1 MGTDM
6 QGGMTVPE
14 IIERYLDEPNVRRLE
29 RDFEFLL
36 NTVRNPYGEIRAVVD
51 RTYAFL
57 DGDYSPR
64 VAAGKKLF
72 VITTQGEVARGRRAL
87 RCLEPPPFPGV

>member
-6 QGGMTVPE
+6 QRGMTVPE

-36 NTVRNPYGEIRAVVD
+36 NTVRKSYGEIKAVVD

-57 DGDYSPR
+57 NGDYSPR

-72 VITTQGEVARGRRAL
+72 VITTQGEVARGRRA
-87 RCLEPPPFPGV
+87 RCCLEPPPFPGV